1 MMLNIVPIVLRGEIY
16 AFAALAGAGTTVLAV
31 RYFRAGRAL
40 AMSIGFLVC
49 LVIRLVSVWQGWA
62 LPHLD

>member
-1 MMLNIVPIVLRGEIY
+1 M
-16 AFAALAGAGTTVLAV
+16 LAV

-40 AMSIGFLVC
+40 AMSMGFLVC
-49 LVIRLVSVWQGWA
+49 LVVRLVSVWQGWA